1 MHMKDIQ
8 IDNRTVYENYIENVF
23 SSTLW
28 GQNISDL
35 HEMYSMMM
43 DKYGVLN
50 WESKWRDLCDGKIVY
65 NKTIIKKK
73 FLLGSLIGYQLM
85 LSPVYGQMH

>member
-65 NKTIIKKK
+65 NKTINTLAQRLGVLKKD
-73 FLLGSLIGYQLM
+73 LD
-85 LSPVYGQMH
+85 